1 MKYEMMEMHTSLENS
16 SARNAHSCRNARSE
30 HVPRQLWETCNFE
43 QLNESEQHSIRHLPE
58 EKG

>member
-16 SARNAHSCRNARSE
+16 SARNACSE